1 MTICLPQVQ
10 TVCLRLVCYNTSVNG
25 WARTTR
31 CAASLCD
38 RPRFITL
45 TQPLSLVSQAGVSEV
60 LLSAP
65 NCLPRLRFQG
75 QRQSP
80 AREAQTQCRWNLVSI
95 FSVRVRIWPWDL
107 GLCLSFLFFFLD
119 TFCSGL
125 CLNYF
130 KFPTQLWNKT
140 NIGCCWSWCF
150 AFNLPF
156 MLAHLIQI
164 SYYIVHLL
172 LIVCQECDVKERK
185 RYMQG

>member
-1 MTICLPQVQ
+1 MFAPGADSLP
-10 TVCLRLVCYNTSVNG
+10 
-25 WARTTR
+25 
-31 CAASLCD
+31 
-38 RPRFITL
+38 
-45 TQPLSLVSQAGVSEV
+45 PLSLLQHVSEWV
-60 LLSAP
+60 GQDNTVCCESLRQATIHHAYTTPVPGLTGWCVRGPLVCSQLLAKAKVSGSAAVTGKGGTDSMQVKS
-65 NCLPRLRFQG
+65 CVYFLSKSKDLTLRSGTLPF
-75 QRQSP
+75 
-80 AREAQTQCRWNLVSI
+80 
-95 FSVRVRIWPWDL
+95 FSV
-107 GLCLSFLFFFLD
+107 FFLD

-150 AFNLPF
+150 TFNLPF

-185 RYMQG
+185 SYMQG